1 MTTLM
6 IVTRWI
12 LAGLVTGALV
22 VSCGYLLAGY
32 SPTVDG
38 FTLLGAVLGGLIGG
52 GMGVEA
58 AHERLLAM
66 RIHPSVR

>member
-1 MTTLM
+1 MMTLM
-6 IVTRWI
+6 IVARWM

-22 VSCGYLLAGY
+22 VTLGYAFAGESM
-32 SPTVDG
+32 SPDG
-38 FTLLGAVLGGLIGG
+38 FTLLGMMLGGLIGG

-58 AHERLLAM
+58 AHERLAAM